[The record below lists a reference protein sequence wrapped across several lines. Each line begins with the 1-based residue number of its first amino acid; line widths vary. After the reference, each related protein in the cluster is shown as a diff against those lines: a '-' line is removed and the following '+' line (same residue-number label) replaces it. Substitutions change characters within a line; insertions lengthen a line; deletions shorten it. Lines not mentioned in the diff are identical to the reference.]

1 MTVDLLN
8 NKRVLI
14 VDDEPDVIDTLESL
28 LPMCEVLKATSFDTA
43 KDLLEREYFDM
54 AVLDIMGV
62 DGYKLL
68 EIAGRRGVIPVM
80 LTAHALS
87 PKDTVKSF
95 KEGAAYFIPKE
106 KMSEIAL
113 YLNDVLDAKEKG
125 KSFWWRWFD
134 RFAAYYDRKFGP
146 HWKEVDAEFWNK
158 FGSWQ

>member
-1 MTVDLLN
+1 MTIDLLN
-8 NKRVLI
+8 NKRILI
-14 VDDEPDVIDTLESL
+14 VDDEPDVLDTLESL
-28 LPMCEVLKATSFDTA
+28 LPMCEVVKATSFDAA
-43 KDLLEREYFDM
+43 KELQESEYFDM

-68 EIAGRRGVIPVM
+68 EIAGRRNVIPVM

-87 PKDTVKSF
+87 PEDTVKSF

-106 KMSEIAL
+106 KMSELAL
-113 YLNDVLDAKEKG
+113 YLTDVLDAKEKG
-125 KSFWWRWFD
+125 KSVWWRWFD

-146 HWKEVDAEFWNK
+146 HWKEVDGEFWNK

>member
-8 NKRVLI
+8 NKRILI
-14 VDDEPDVIDTLESL
+14 VDDEPDVLDTLESL
-28 LPMCEVLKATSFDTA
+28 LPMCEVVKATSFDTA
-43 KDLLEREYFDM
+43 KELLESEYFDM

-68 EIAGRRGVIPVM
+68 EIAGRRNVIPVM

-95 KEGAAYFIPKE
+95 KEGAAYFVPKE
-106 KMSEIAL
+106 KMSEVAL

-125 KSFWWRWFD
+125 KSVWWRWFD

-146 HWKEVDAEFWNK
+146 HWKEVDEEFWNK